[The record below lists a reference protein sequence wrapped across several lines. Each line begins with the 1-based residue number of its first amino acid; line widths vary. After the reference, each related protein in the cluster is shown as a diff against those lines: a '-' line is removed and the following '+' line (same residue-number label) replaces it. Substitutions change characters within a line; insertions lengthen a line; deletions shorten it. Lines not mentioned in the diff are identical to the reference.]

1 MSRFDVLISGVL
13 MGFIAPKERKHL
25 SADALFG
32 LLRNTFAKVP
42 DHRSDNA
49 NMTLP
54 DALMSGFAMFSLKC
68 PSLLD
73 FDKQRAEANLKTI
86 YGIAC
91 APCDSSLRA
100 MLDPASPESLRP
112 SFKAVFGYL
121 QRGKAL
127 EEMVFFTGCY
137 LLALDGTGSFSSKKV
152 HCPSCLEQHHR
163 DEERDCQRRQAAAGC
178 HRRGREPVIR
188 TLVLGCRSRSRTR

>member
-13 MGFIAPKERKHL
+13 MGFIAPKERTHL
-25 SADALFG
+25 SADALCG

-42 DHRSDNA
+42 DHRSADA
-49 NMTLP
+49 GIALT
-54 DALMSGFAMFSLKC
+54 DALMSGCALFSLTC

-73 FDKQRAEANLKTI
+73 CDKQRAEANVKTI
-86 YGIAC
+86 YGMVW

-112 SFKAVFGYL
+112 SFTAVLRQL

-127 EEMVFFTGCY
+127 EEMVFFKGGY
-137 LLALDGTGSFSSKKV
+137 V
-152 HCPSCLEQHHR
+152 
-163 DEERDCQRRQAAAGC
+163 
-178 HRRGREPVIR
+178 
-188 TLVLGCRSRSRTR
+188 